1 MKKILLCTDGSAFA
15 QVGYEYAA
23 WWANRMGMNIEVLY
37 VTDLRKQ
44 QAVQTHDFSGSL
56 GIDSYQGLLAQLVEL
71 EHEAA
76 KINYERA
83 KIILEAAHQV
93 LVDKGVSEDAL
104 SLTHETGFLVDRFH
118 DLEEGADLIM
128 LGKRGETAGFAT
140 EHLGANVEQ
149 IVRSSHKPCLVTSR
163 DFHPIDRLLFAYD
176 GGKSCQKA
184 LQFLIQTPVFKGLDV
199 HVITVARK
207 SAQDEDAIA
216 LLNAVESQLTE
227 HGYAA
232 TYRVLQG
239 EPEEAI
245 VEYAENKGM
254 HFLVMGAYGHSR
266 IRYLVIGSTTA
277 QVLRRSHI
285 PVLLFR

>member
-23 WWANRMGMNIEVLY
+23 WWANRMEMSIEVLY

-44 QAVQTHDFSGSL
+44 QAVQSYDFSGSL

-76 KINYERA
+76 KVNHERA
-83 KIILEAAHQV
+83 KIILQVAYQV
-93 LVDKGVSEDAL
+93 LVDKGVDPLAL
-104 SLTHETGFLVDRFH
+104 KLTHETGFLVDRFH
-118 DLEEGADLIM
+118 DLEQRADLVM
-128 LGKRGETAGFAT
+128 LGKRGETASFAA
-140 EHLGANVEQ
+140 EHLGANMDR

-184 LQFLIQTPVFKGLDV
+184 LHFLTNTPVFKGLDT
-199 HVITVARK
+199 HVVTVTK
-207 SAQDEDAIA
+207 QKKDGEAIA
-216 LLNAVESQLTE
+216 LLQAAESVLAP
-227 HGYAA
+227 HGIRA
-232 TYRVLQG
+232 TYEVLHG
-239 EPEEAI
+239 NAEE
-245 VEYAENKGM
+245 VVVDYAETNQM

-266 IRYLVIGSTTA
+266 IRHLVIGSTTA
-277 QVLRRSHI
+277 QVLRRSHL